1 MPPLTQWSHPFPFPF
16 PTSTSEELGPTQ
28 HPGSVTSAPSSQ
40 TTVSSSRPTA
50 SGNGT
55 EGPCASVSRLVA
67 SFTRASPSATPTVP
81 AQLAYECINTVPF
94 NQSAAGKPTAM
105 RYAHARNSNQVS
117 EYEVDDSRQGPKRVA
132 NADDHIVALM
142 DSIRPYLDWQ
152 TTIEYLADPPA
163 EYASKV
169 QAPYDFW
176 ADWDDIYQRVMHGA
190 YTSEYAFGWDLY
202 RSFQKAHD
210 GHFVYYPDS
219 VTLIFSYGRTE
230 PLVSVS
236 GDGTSIPE
244 VYAYSDVLASSFG
257 NISYTPSPLATIDGQ
272 DSTEWLLNFSEYG
285 SLQDPDA
292 LWNNM
297 FYLLA
302 QVSLGPTGTGA
313 GTFAGGGRGR
323 WVYPGA
329 CTTMGFENGTTLTID
344 NFAKVQ
350 VPFDGITSGEDLYR
364 TYFTPDPED
373 LGDAESLATMTS
385 SSSSVASSTSS
396 SATSTST
403 IPAPGYPTPLVRE
416 KNNLNSGYFLE
427 GEGYNDVAVLSVPS
441 FVGSVEDE
449 RAFQAVNTYTIN
461 QAVAQN
467 KSKLII
473 DVSANGG
480 GTILQGYDLFKQL
493 FPHILPYGAT
503 RFRAHEALD
512 LIGQEVS
519 HFSGLVPRSLKT
531 NETVRDWV
539 STVFNY
545 RTDADVNYEPFDSWA
560 EKFGPHA
567 YGPAPD
573 NFTSLIRW
581 NLSDILTPEN
591 SGGIDV
597 SGYLNRSNITTQPFR
612 AENIVI
618 VYDGYCASTCTIFS
632 ELMRQQ
638 AGVRTIALGGRPNQD
653 PIQAVGGVKGTN
665 DFPYSYI
672 LAAAAFPF
680 EYQYLHDSSYYDTT
694 ALGEYNDL
702 AILRSTDAVINSR
715 DGIRE
720 GDDDQTPL
728 QFRYEAADCRIFYT
742 PEMAVDQT
750 AAWKTVAD
758 TAFRG
763 ISHCVAGNFS
773 SAAGSGMTKRRK
785 RSPARKQG
793 VRRDLDGREHYDV
806 LRDGVWTGMGGVT
819 LGGDGFMYP

>member
-1 MPPLTQWSHPFPFPF
+1 MPPLTQWSHPAPF
-16 PTSTSEELGPTQ
+16 PTSTSERRGPTEYS
-28 HPGSVTSAPSSQ
+28 GSVTSLPYSK
-40 TTVSSSRPTA
+40 TTASSSKPTA
-50 SGNGT
+50 SGNAT

-67 SFTRASPSATPTVP
+67 SFTSSSPSATPTVP
-81 AQLAYECINTVPF
+81 AQLAYECINSVPF
-94 NQSAAGKPTAM
+94 NQSAAGKSIAKSFD
-105 RYAHARNSNQVS
+105 YAHAAKQNLIS
-117 EYEVDDSRQGPKRVA
+117 EHKAVNIKNCPERMA
-132 NADDHIVALM
+132 NADDRKVALM

-169 QAPYDFW
+169 QAPFDFW
-176 ADWDDIYQRVMHGA
+176 ADWDGIYQKVMNGA

-257 NISYTPSPLATIDGQ
+257 NISYTPSPLVTIDGQ

-323 WVYPGA
+323 WVYPGP
-329 CTTMGFENGTTLTID
+329 CTTLGFENGTALTID

-385 SSSSVASSTSS
+385 SSSVASSTSS

-416 KNNLNSGYFLE
+416 KDNLNSGYFLE
-427 GEGYNDVAVLSVPS
+427 GEGYKDIAVLSVPS

-519 HFSGLVPRSLKT
+519 HFSGLVPRSLKS

-545 RTDADVNYEPFDSWA
+545 RTDTDVNYEPFDSWA

-581 NLSDILTPEN
+581 NLSDVLTTEN
-591 SGGIDV
+591 SGGITV
-597 SGYLNRSNITTQPFR
+597 SGYLDRSNITTQPFQ

-638 AGVRTIALGGRPNQD
+638 AGVRTIALGGRPNKN

-680 EYQYLHDSSYYDTT
+680 EYQYLHDAAYYNTT

-702 AILRSTDAVINSR
+702 AILRSTNAVINSR
-715 DGIRE
+715 DGIRK
-720 GDDDQTPL
+720 GDAVQTPL

-750 AAWKTVAD
+750 ATWKTVAD

-773 SAAGSGMTKRRK
+773 SAGIGMTKR
-785 RSPARKQG
+785 STARKLG
-793 VRRDLDGREHYDV
+793 VRRDWDGREHYDV

-819 LGGDGFMYP
+819 VGGDGFMYA